1 MPPTVRCDRKGD
13 VLVVEI
19 DHPPVNALSPGIP
32 EALAD
37 ALAAAEGEA
46 AVAAVVI
53 RGAGRTFVAGADIST
68 LEEAAWGN
76 LAAAADLH
84 PLLAGIEDSS
94 KPVVMAIHGT
104 ALGGGLELAMAGHYR
119 VASADALVGQP
130 EVNLGI
136 IPGAEGTQRLPRL
149 AGVAKALEM
158 CVTGK
163 PITAADAQ
171 ASGIVDEVVTGD
183 LTEAAVDFAHRVAIP
198 SGPRRTRELVERLG
212 THPVNVPLFASAR
225 LMADKVRRRQTA
237 PHAAVE
243 AIEAATTLPFADGCR
258 REREIFF
265 RLVRGT
271 QARALIHV
279 FFAERAAAK
288 LPAAV
293 RSATPR
299 PIGRVAVIGAGTMGT
314 GIAMACAN
322 AGLEVS
328 LSDESAEIVT
338 AGLDRVRQNYGHSVA
353 RGRLSEADVA
363 LRMGRIRQARM
374 ADGAGDADLVIEA
387 VFEDLAVKQQ
397 LFRDLDRVAR
407 PDAILATNTSTL
419 DIDAIASAT
428 SRPGSV
434 LGLHFFSPAHVMRLV
449 EIVRGSA
456 TAPDVLATAVALAKQ
471 LRKQP
476 VVVGNGPGFVGN
488 RLMFPYMYEMQYVV
502 EEGATPHQVD
512 RALTDFGMAMGI
524 FAVDDLAG
532 LDVGW
537 RARQALGHFA
547 DGVGRRP
554 LVHDRLVAIE
564 RLGQK
569 RGKGWYRYDDGRT
582 PIRDLEV
589 EHLIR
594 ELGVAAG
601 IEQRQVSDAEIV
613 DRAVCALVNEGARVL
628 EEGLAA
634 RAADIDVIY
643 TSGYGFPSW
652 RGGPMLHAD
661 TVGLSSILERVQSFE
676 RTHGD
681 RWQPAPLLLEL
692 ARSGRRFRDW
702 DRARA
707 V

>member
-1 MPPTVRCDRKGD
+1 MPPTVRCDRQGD
-13 VLVVEI
+13 ILVVEI
-19 DHPPVNALSPGIP
+19 DNPPVNALSPGIP
-32 EALAD
+32 EALGD
-37 ALAAAEGEA
+37 ALAAADEDSAIA
-46 AVAAVVI
+46 ALVI

-84 PLLAGIEDSS
+84 PLLARLEDSA

-119 VASADALVGQP
+119 VAAADALVGQP

-149 AGVAKALEM
+149 VGVAKALEM
-158 CVTGK
+158 CVSGK
-163 PITAADAQ
+163 PIGAADALS
-171 ASGIVDEVVTGD
+171 SGLVDEVVAGD
-183 LTEAAVDFAHRVAIP
+183 LTEAAIGFARRVAIH
-198 SGPRRTRELVERLG
+198 SGPRRTRDLVERLG
-212 THPVNVPLFASAR
+212 THAVNVPLFASAR
-225 LMADKVRRRQTA
+225 QLADKIRRRQAA
-237 PHAAVE
+237 PHAAIE

-288 LPAAV
+288 LPAPA
-293 RSATPR
+293 RTATPR
-299 PIGRVAVIGAGTMGT
+299 AIGRVAVVGAGTMGT
-314 GIAMACAN
+314 GIAMASAN
-322 AGLEVS
+322 AGLAVT
-328 LSDESAEIVT
+328 LSDENAASLE
-338 AGLDRVRQNYGHSVA
+338 AGLQTIRRNYEGSVS
-353 RGRLSEADVA
+353 RGRLTAADVA
-363 LRMGRIRQARM
+363 ERM
-374 ADGAGDADLVIEA
+374 ARISPAAWADGVAPADLVIEA
-387 VFEDLAVKQQ
+387 VFEDLSLKQQ
-397 LFRDLDRVAR
+397 VFRDLDRIAR

-419 DIDAIASAT
+419 DIDAIASVT
-428 SRPGSV
+428 SRPSSV
-434 LGLHFFSPAHVMRLV
+434 LGLHFFSPAHVMRLLEV
-449 EIVRGSA
+449 VRGRA

-471 LRKQP
+471 LKKQP

-488 RLMFPYMYEMQYVV
+488 RLMFPYMYEMQYLV
-502 EEGATPHQVD
+502 EEGATPYQVD

-547 DGVGRRP
+547 NGIGRRP
-554 LVHDRLVAIE
+554 LVHDRLVAME
-564 RLGQK
+564 RFGQK
-569 RGKGWYRYDDGRT
+569 RGKGWYRYEEGRT
-582 PIRDLEV
+582 PIRDVEV
-589 EHLIR
+589 EALVR
-594 ELGVAAG
+594 DVAAAAG
-601 IEQRQVSDAEIV
+601 IEQRQFSDAEIV
-613 DRAVCALVNEGARVL
+613 DRAICALVNEGARVL

-634 RAADIDVIY
+634 RASDIDVIY

-676 RTHGD
+676 RQHGC
-681 RWQPAPLLLEL
+681 RWRPAPLLVEL

-702 DRARA
+702 DRERA